1 MVLNFVGLKIP
12 IRHWC
17 RTFDYTNKGRLQLSD
32 WWVSILDRAEPS
44 QAGAYKKGNCFY
56 KRRRGNS
63 DNNNNNDD
71 DDDDDDN
78 DDDENDDDDD
88 DNDDNKTDDNDSNN
102 FT

>member
-32 WWVSILDRAEPS
+32 WSVSILDRAELS

-56 KRRRGNS
+56 KRRQGNS
-63 DNNNNNDD
+63 DNNNNNEDDDDD

-78 DDDENDDDDD
+78 

>member
-1 MVLNFVGLKIP
+1 MVLNFVGSKIP

-32 WWVSILDRAEPS
+32 WWVSILDRAELS
-44 QAGAYKKGNCFY
+44 QAGVYKKGNCFY

-63 DNNNNNDD
+63 DNNNNNEDD
-71 DDDDDDN
+71 DDDDDD
-78 DDDENDDDDD
+78 
-88 DNDDNKTDDNDSNN
+88 DDNKTDDNDSNN

>member
-1 MVLNFVGLKIP
+1 MVLNFVGSKIP

-63 DNNNNNDD
+63 DNNNNNEDD
-71 DDDDDDN
+71 DDDDDD
-78 DDDENDDDDD
+78 DEDNG
-88 DNDDNKTDDNDSNN
+88 NDDNKTDDNDGNN

>member
-1 MVLNFVGLKIP
+1 MP
-12 IRHWC
+12 IRHWR
-17 RTFDYTNKGRLQLSD
+17 RTFDHTNKGRLQLSD

-44 QAGAYKKGNCFY
+44 QAGAYKKGNCLY

-71 DDDDDDN
+71 DDDDDN
-78 DDDENDDDDD
+78 G
-88 DNDDNKTDDNDSNN
+88 NDDNKTDDNDGNN